1 MLTAQVPAAL
11 CLVVAALV
19 RCASSGASYLN
30 SQNVYPSYLVGQP
43 CSGAPYGYLPL
54 PCGSSQVL
62 SKVEVPLPRATNGPN
77 LCSVV
82 VTAQVYETLYTYQ
95 QTCVDVYKCAKNIYE
110 KECRLQCMPTSKCT
124 SNVRTDTSTQ
134 SQCCTGF
141 QPRPPPSLICSATPP
156 PMFSQYVPVPTEP
169 SGCPVAIG
177 CTLYDCL
184 KRQNLTE
191 FLRLVNISDRAASG
205 PNATTLFSLLN
216 STDSK
221 VTVFAPTNE
230 ALASSLQGLVPDPV
244 LAGNIVRNHLVVG
257 VVGDTQLGNQG
268 KFMTVGGATL
278 YSTIVEYYDN
288 SNIIAYSTNPY
299 AGPTRTDRFINGA
312 QIVVKEACYFRID
325 ACPGYPY
332 LANTRQSGQLQIIDS
347 VMMPANETIA
357 QIISNDPRFSILSDA
372 LDNLGILDFLN
383 QSYPRTLFVPTDD
396 ALIAQLGQR
405 LVDCLT
411 LAVRGPLNNLLL
423 FNLAEG
429 VEYTSSLS
437 HRTYLYTMLLSYTNV
452 YAFPNG
458 TILLGTNKV
467 QITQPNIPAS
477 NGVIHIVNGLA
488 IPHPSTLE
496 SVNSWFPLPPLQPLL
511 NHQASCPLPHPPP
524 LLFH

>member
-1 MLTAQVPAAL
+1 MIARGYVASGY
-11 CLVVAALV
+11 VV
-19 RCASSGASYLN
+19 N
-30 SQNVYPSYLVGQP
+30 
-43 CSGAPYGYLPL
+43 GYVVN
-54 PCGSSQVL
+54 GWYTSWKSHDAG
-62 SKVEVPLPRATNGPN
+62 KERAWV
-77 LCSVV
+77 S
-82 VTAQVYETLYTYQ
+82 
-95 QTCVDVYKCAKNIYE
+95 
-110 KECRLQCMPTSKCT
+110 RLQCLPTSICS
-124 SNVRTDTSTQ
+124 SNLRPDTQ
-134 SQCCTGF
+134 KVVQCCKGF
-141 QPRPPPSLICSATPP
+141 EAR
-156 PMFSQYVPVPTEP
+156 P
-169 SGCPVAIG
+169 SGDHDYQTYLYSLYYTPAPQPPVGCPIAIG

-205 PNATTLFSLLN
+205 ANATTLFSLLN
-216 STDSK
+216 STNSK

-230 ALASSLQGLVPDPV
+230 VLASSLQGLVPDPV
-244 LAGNIVRNHLVVG
+244 LAGNIIRNHLVVG
-257 VVGDTQLGNQG
+257 VVEDTQLGNQG

-278 YSTIVEYYDN
+278 YTTTVAYYN
-288 SNIIAYSTNPY
+288 FNPAYSQYIYPGYYNDAQMT
-299 AGPTRTDRFINGA
+299 TDRFINGA
-312 QIVVKEACYFRID
+312 KILLKNACVLHID

-347 VMMPANETIA
+347 IMMPANGTIA

-488 IPHPSTLE
+488 IPPSFNFGKCQQLVPTA
-496 SVNSWFPLPPLQPLL
+496 SPPTPAKPISSTT
-511 NHQASCPLPHPPP
+511 ASSSTSGSG
-524 LLFH
+524 

>member
-1 MLTAQVPAAL
+1 M
-11 CLVVAALV
+11 
-19 RCASSGASYLN
+19 
-30 SQNVYPSYLVGQP
+30 
-43 CSGAPYGYLPL
+43 
-54 PCGSSQVL
+54 
-62 SKVEVPLPRATNGPN
+62 
-77 LCSVV
+77 
-82 VTAQVYETLYTYQ
+82 
-95 QTCVDVYKCAKNIYE
+95 
-110 KECRLQCMPTSKCT
+110 
-124 SNVRTDTSTQ
+124 
-134 SQCCTGF
+134 
-141 QPRPPPSLICSATPP
+141 
-156 PMFSQYVPVPTEP
+156 
-169 SGCPVAIG
+169 
-177 CTLYDCL
+177 
-184 KRQNLTE
+184 
-191 FLRLVNISDRAASG
+191 
-205 PNATTLFSLLN
+205 
-216 STDSK
+216 
-221 VTVFAPTNE
+221 
-230 ALASSLQGLVPDPV
+230 
-244 LAGNIVRNHLVVG
+244 
-257 VVGDTQLGNQG
+257 
-268 KFMTVGGATL
+268 
-278 YSTIVEYYDN
+278 
-288 SNIIAYSTNPY
+288 
-299 AGPTRTDRFINGA
+299 
-312 QIVVKEACYFRID
+312 VKDACYFRID

-357 QIISNDPRFSILSDA
+357 QIISNDPRFIILSDA

-488 IPHPSTLE
+488 IPPSFNFGKCQHPTA
-496 SVNSWFPLPPLQPLL
+496 PLNFGKCQQLVPT
-511 NHQASCPLPHPPP
+511 APPP
-524 LLFH
+524 TPAKPSSKLPTSTSPSAGRGGHPIQLVGVGTLYNW